1 MAVSARAPWPLSETG
16 ADQGAYIG
24 GKRQSP
30 VLGLV
35 VPDLS
40 LFSGSQFRVSS
51 ANSPTLRSTRFQV
64 VHAGFSRGVG
74 ALLGR
79 LLWVAVFGWLG
90 SFRVFPGYWQA
101 IQANRLAADVHG
113 SLASAKFAL
122 AH

>member
-1 MAVSARAPWPLSETG
+1 MGTQTNL
-16 ADQGAYIG
+16 
-24 GKRQSP
+24 
-30 VLGLV
+30 
-35 VPDLS
+35 
-40 LFSGSQFRVSS
+40 
-51 ANSPTLRSTRFQV
+51 PTRWLTRFQV
-64 VHAGFSRGVG
+64 VHAGLHAGFSRGVG
-74 ALLGR
+74 VLLGR

>member
-1 MAVSARAPWPLSETG
+1 MQALSAAGSETG
-16 ADQGAYIG
+16 TA
-24 GKRQSP
+24 RMRP
-30 VLGLV
+30 GL
-35 VPDLS
+35 
-40 LFSGSQFRVSS
+40 
-51 ANSPTLRSTRFQV
+51 
-64 VHAGFSRGVG
+64 HAGFSRGVG